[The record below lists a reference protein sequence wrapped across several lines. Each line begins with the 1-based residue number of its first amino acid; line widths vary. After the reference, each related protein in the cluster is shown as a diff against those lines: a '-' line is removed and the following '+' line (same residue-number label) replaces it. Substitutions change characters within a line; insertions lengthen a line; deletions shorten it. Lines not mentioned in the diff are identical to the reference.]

1 MNRWVTIEAAE
12 LAVKLLEAEN
22 ALLKAEVKKLKLTL
36 KEDRQIFR
44 KDSNDLRFEKDKAE
58 QSLENAKAEIVR
70 LRSFT
75 IRTIIPNEELQAQV
89 ERLTKAGDAMAEH
102 ALLAHWGSFEYFPI
116 GWKKLIPEWNAA
128 KDGMNQP

>member
-1 MNRWVTIEAAE
+1 MSRWITIEAAE
-12 LAVKLLEAEN
+12 LAVKALEEEN
-22 ALLKAEVKKLKLTL
+22 ARLKAEVKKFKLTL
-36 KEDRQIFR
+36 KQDRQISR
-44 KDSNDLRFEKDKAE
+44 KDLNDLRFEKDKAQ

-75 IRTIIPNEELQAQV
+75 TRTIIPNEQLQAQV

-102 ALLAHWGSFEYFPI
+102 ALLAHWGSFQYLPI

-128 KDGMNQP
+128 KEVQP